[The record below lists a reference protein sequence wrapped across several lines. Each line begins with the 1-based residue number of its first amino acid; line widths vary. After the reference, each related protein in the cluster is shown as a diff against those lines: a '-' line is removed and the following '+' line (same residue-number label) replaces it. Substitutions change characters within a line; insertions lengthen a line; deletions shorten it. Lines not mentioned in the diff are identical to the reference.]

1 MLGIRERRGPRQ
13 GWETHEKEKKNTGES
28 SRASRGTIKG
38 KANTVRLACESAGG
52 VVGAGPVGGVVRK
65 LSVGCASPL
74 LLPLTFAIAPRHGS
88 APALVRAAPLS
99 RRHIIVA
106 EGAGRANIIV
116 AVRLRPSRRPGAL
129 ERQIRTEIVQAIIK
143 LLYQYTCNNYDV
155 QCCICCVRLCS

>member
-1 MLGIRERRGPRQ
+1 MESGKGEAQGKAGRHTRKSRKTRG
-13 GWETHEKEKKNTGES
+13 
-28 SRASRGTIKG
+28 RAAEQAEAIKG
-38 KANTVRLACESAGG
+38 KANTVRLACENAGG

-65 LSVGCASPL
+65 LSVGCASPW

-143 LLYQYTCNNYDV
+143 LLYQYTCNNYDA
-155 QCCICCVRLCS
+155 QCCIYCVRLCS